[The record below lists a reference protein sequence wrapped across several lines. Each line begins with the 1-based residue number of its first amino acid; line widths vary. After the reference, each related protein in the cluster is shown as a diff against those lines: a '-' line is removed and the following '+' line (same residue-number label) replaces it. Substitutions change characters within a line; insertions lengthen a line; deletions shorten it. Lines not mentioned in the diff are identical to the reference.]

1 MMHEED
7 GKLEN
12 SEGERRREKLD
23 AKKGKKKKKIGKES
37 PEVKVEKRASMQ
49 ALRYQ
54 TIALNFAGIS
64 A

>member
-1 MMHEED
+1 MKKMESWKTAKENEEE
-7 GKLEN
+7 K
-12 SEGERRREKLD
+12 SWMQRRER
-23 AKKGKKKKKIGKES
+23 KKKKKIGKES

-49 ALRYQ
+49 ALSYQ

>member
-1 MMHEED
+1 MHEED

-12 SEGERRREKLD
+12 GEGERRREKLD
-23 AKKGKKKKKIGKES
+23 AKKGKKKKKKIGKES

-49 ALRYQ
+49 ALSYQ

>member
-1 MMHEED
+1 MESWKTVKENEEE
-7 GKLEN
+7 K
-12 SEGERRREKLD
+12 SWMQRRE
-23 AKKGKKKKKIGKES
+23 KKKKKIGKES

>member
-12 SEGERRREKLD
+12 GEGEQRREKLD

-49 ALRYQ
+49 ALSYQ

>member
-1 MMHEED
+1 MKENEEE
-7 GKLEN
+7 K
-12 SEGERRREKLD
+12 SWMQRRE
-23 AKKGKKKKKIGKES
+23 KKKKKIGKES